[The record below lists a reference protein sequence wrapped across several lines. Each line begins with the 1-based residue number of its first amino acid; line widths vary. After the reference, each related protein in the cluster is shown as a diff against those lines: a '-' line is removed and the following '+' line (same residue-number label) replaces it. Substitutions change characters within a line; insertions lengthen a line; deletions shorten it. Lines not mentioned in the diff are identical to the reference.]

1 VSNEGFSI
9 RPSQK
14 KLEQPRRV
22 RHGIKFRRK
31 QGLEALPWHAAGF
44 VAAVEEG
51 IRPDA
56 KVLGMEYALAG
67 QVANYAVS
75 PGVVEASVQGRVAK
89 PYQVRITVK
98 PLSREEWDAVISR
111 MASEAVYAARLL
123 TGEVPESIEEC
134 FETARPF
141 EAGMNLC
148 SYGSRAEHH
157 ASWRWSIHEAR
168 RQLWVICTHGAGAD
182 EDRVAVGAQFVHASP
197 CRNSGEPAFAR
208 RWRRDTTVDSRG
220 HLDHHVRATRDAVVD
235 VCAELVCDGRV
246 LYTDDDVD
254 SCCTQSCDARAS
266 HVVVRVLNTDDDS

>member
-75 PGVVEASVQGRVAK
+75 PGVVEASA
-89 PYQVRITVK
+89 P
-98 PLSREEWDAVISR
+98 W
-111 MASEAVYAARLL
+111 AA
-123 TGEVPESIEEC
+123 P
-134 FETARPF
+134 
-141 EAGMNLC
+141 
-148 SYGSRAEHH
+148 
-157 ASWRWSIHEAR
+157 
-168 RQLWVICTHGAGAD
+168 
-182 EDRVAVGAQFVHASP
+182 
-197 CRNSGEPAFAR
+197 
-208 RWRRDTTVDSRG
+208 
-220 HLDHHVRATRDAVVD
+220 
-235 VCAELVCDGRV
+235 
-246 LYTDDDVD
+246 
-254 SCCTQSCDARAS
+254 
-266 HVVVRVLNTDDDS
+266 